1 MITNPKKKTVAGI
14 LLAICIGLFVWN
26 FTHPYVD
33 EDKSSTSVSNEDSTS
48 TTSDASS
55 DTTSYYN
62 SNGLTSNYDDS
73 EADTVAVG
81 ADETTPSQDEIW
93 WHKYQGNSLKNGA
106 QPYHKLYGYNSNSGS
121 SAFGFDASS
130 SSDVIVIIKNMNDKV
145 IRHAY
150 IKKGH
155 RLEITVP
162 AGTYQVF
169 FIFGNSWCPEKE
181 APNGQ
186 KGYFLEGVSVSKD
199 RPQSIPRNKIL
210 NYTLYSIDNGNFSPD
225 PSTAEEALN

>member
-1 MITNPKKKTVAGI
+1 MSNPKKKTAAGI
-14 LLAICIGLFVWN
+14 CLAICIGLFAWN
-26 FTHPYVD
+26 FSHPYV
-33 EDKSSTSVSNEDSTS
+33 EEESSDSNASNENSTTTS
-48 TTSDASS
+48 SNFSTDTTSD
-55 DTTSYYN
+55 YN
-62 SNGLTSNYDDS
+62 SYNSASNYDYS
-73 EADTVAVG
+73 EADTAAAEVEEA
-81 ADETTPSQDEIW
+81 TPSQDELW
-93 WHKYQGNSLKNGA
+93 LEKYRGNSLKNGA
-106 QPYHKLYGYNSNSGS
+106 QPYHKLYGYNSKGGS
-121 SAFGFDASS
+121 SAFGFEASS
-130 SSDVIVIIKNMNDKV
+130 GSDVIVTIKNMSGKI

-162 AGTYQVF
+162 SGTYQVF

-199 RPQSIPRNKIL
+199 EPQRVPQNQIL
-210 NYTLYSIDNGNFSPD
+210 NYTLYSIQNGNFSPD